1 MIEELLKKKGGINN
15 TALAPNQK
23 HSDLFRRMEDL
34 NSDYIGLIKKFQEL
48 QRENSNLFKV
58 VEDLS

>member
-1 MIEELLKKKGGINN
+1 MLRELNQAKMIEELLKKKGGINN
-15 TALAPNQK
+15 SALAPNQR

-48 QRENSNLFKV
+48 
-58 VEDLS
+58 